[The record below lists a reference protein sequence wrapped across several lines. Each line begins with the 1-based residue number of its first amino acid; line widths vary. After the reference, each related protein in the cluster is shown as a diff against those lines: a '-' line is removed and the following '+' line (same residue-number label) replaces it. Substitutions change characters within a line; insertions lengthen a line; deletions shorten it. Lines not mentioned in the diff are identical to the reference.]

1 MQNDFDFGGSVPP
14 QDSEALFAAV
24 AAGAANPIAGIYGPE
39 SLSWRINREAALFL
53 GAGRAA
59 LLQLAH
65 PWVAAALAEHSH
77 AMSRPIARFHGTFRI
92 VFTMVFG
99 SLDQAL
105 AAARHL
111 YALHT
116 RIRGVLPEDIARWRR
131 GSPYEANEV
140 AALRWVYATLVE
152 SAVLA
157 YECALGPLTQAER
170 EQYYAETKTLAALF
184 GLPAGA
190 LPENWEAFTAYN
202 RAMHD
207 SEGHAADN
215 DALGV
220 SSAARAMAHNLL
232 SGAGTW
238 LRVPVWYRALTMEW
252 LPERFRREFG
262 LEFGEAEQQAA
273 VRARANLP
281 KIYARLP
288 DAVRFTG
295 PWREARAR
303 LAGRRATLLTRW
315 SNRFWIG
322 QPLLPSADE
331 LFCVTGGVARQ

>member
-1 MQNDFDFGGSVPP
+1 MQSDIDSSGPVSFRE
-14 QDSEALFAAV
+14 SEALLAQV
-24 AAGAANPIAGIYGPE
+24 AARTADANAGIYGPE

-65 PWVAAALAEHSH
+65 PWVAAALAEHSR
-77 AMSRPIARFHGTFRI
+77 AMSRPVARFHGTFRI

-99 SLDQAL
+99 TLDQVL

-116 RIRGVLPEDIARWRR
+116 RIRGLLPENTARWQC
-131 GSPYEANEV
+131 GSPYEANETG
-140 AALRWVYATLVE
+140 ALRWVYATLVE

-157 YECALGPLTQAER
+157 YECALGPLGHSEC

-184 GLPAGA
+184 GLPAAA
-190 LPENWEAFTAYN
+190 LPDNWEAFAAYN
-202 RAMHD
+202 RAMH
-207 SEGHAADN
+207 AADN
-215 DALGV
+215 DVLGV

-232 SGAGTW
+232 RGAGTW
-238 LRVPVWYRALTMEW
+238 LRVPFWYRALTVEW

-262 LEFGEAEQQAA
+262 LEFGAAEQQAA

-288 DAVRFTG
+288 RAVRFNG
-295 PWREARAR
+295 PWREAQAR
-303 LAGRRATLLTRW
+303 LAGRRADLLTRW

-322 QPLLPSADE
+322 QPRLGL
-331 LFCVTGGVARQ
+331 

>member
-1 MQNDFDFGGSVPP
+1 MELRPSGECGEFVSQS
-14 QDSEALFAAV
+14 DSHALLAAV
-24 AAGAANPIAGIYGPE
+24 AAGTTNPIAGIYGPE
-39 SLSWRINREAALFL
+39 SLSWRINRESALFL

-65 PWVAAALAEHSH
+65 PWVASALAEHSRVLD
-77 AMSRPIARFHGTFRI
+77 RPIARFHGTFRI

-116 RIRGVLPEDIARWRR
+116 RIRGQLPEDAARWQR
-131 GSPYEANEV
+131 GSSYEANEIG
-140 AALRWVYATLVE
+140 ALRWVYATLVE

-157 YECALGPLTQAER
+157 YECALGPLAAAER

-184 GLPAGA
+184 GLPAAA
-190 LPENWEAFTAYN
+190 LPQDWEAFAAYN
-202 RAMHD
+202 RAI
-207 SEGHAADN
+207 HAADN

-232 SGAGTW
+232 RGAGIW
-238 LRVPVWYRALTMEW
+238 LWVPFWYRALTVGW
-252 LPERFRREFG
+252 LPVRFRREFG
-262 LEFGEAEQQAA
+262 LDFGEAEQQAA
-273 VRARANLP
+273 ARARANLP
-281 KIYARLP
+281 WIYVSLP
-288 DAVRFTG
+288 HAVRFSG
-295 PWREARAR
+295 PWREAQAR
-303 LAGRRATLLTRW
+303 LAGRRAGLLAQW

-322 QPLLPSADE
+322 QPLLAFDDPRSRAK
-331 LFCVTGGVARQ
+331 